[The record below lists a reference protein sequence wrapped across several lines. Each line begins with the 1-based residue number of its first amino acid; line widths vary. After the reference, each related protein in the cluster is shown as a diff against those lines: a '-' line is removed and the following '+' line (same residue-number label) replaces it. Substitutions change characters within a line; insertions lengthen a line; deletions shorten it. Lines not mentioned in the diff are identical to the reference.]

1 MTLHLP
7 PAICF
12 RVTRSCNARC
22 GFCLAPPTGDHQPA
36 EALMQRIDWLLS
48 HGVKTLHFC
57 GGEPTIH
64 PALPQLLAHAH
75 ARGAKT
81 KLTTN
86 AITISDA
93 LVPLLRATGTQVKVS
108 LHGDREHHN
117 SIVSVEA
124 FDHTTGNLSRLIA
137 AGVSTSVQ
145 TTVIAGGTWVVEW
158 MIGFC
163 LERRVRR
170 LSILPFIPRGNGFE
184 RQDEFGLRQSQ
195 RRELHELVTA
205 KRRALSNRLD
215 IRWLDFTSRPVHV
228 VEPGGDVVL
237 EGATGTNDEV
247 LCRIPAMKNDSGS
260 PI

>member
-22 GFCLAPPTGDHQPA
+22 GFCLAPPTGDHPPA
-36 EALMQRIDWLLS
+36 EVLMERIDWLLS
-48 HGVKTLHFC
+48 RGVKTIHFC

-64 PALPQLLAHAH
+64 PALPQLLTHAH

-93 LVPLLRATGTQVKVS
+93 LVPLLRATGTHVKVS

-117 SIVSVEA
+117 TIVGIDA
-124 FDHTTGNLSRLIA
+124 FNHTTGNLGRLIA
-137 AGVSTSVQ
+137 AGVPTSVQ
-145 TTVIAGGTWVVEW
+145 STVIAGGTWVVEW
-158 MIGFC
+158 MIAFC

-184 RQDEFGLRQSQ
+184 RRDEFGLRQSQ

-215 IRWLDFTSRPVHV
+215 IRWLDFTARPVHV

-237 EGATGTNDEV
+237 EGATGINDEV
-247 LCRIPAMKNDSGS
+247 LCRIPVQV
-260 PI
+260 

>member
-1 MTLHLP
+1 MSFDLP
-7 PAICF
+7 PVICF

-22 GFCLAPPTGDHQPA
+22 GFCLAPPSGDHPPA
-36 EALMQRIDWLLS
+36 EALMERLGWLLS
-48 HGVKTLHFC
+48 HGVETIHFC

-64 PALPQLLAHAH
+64 PALPQLLAYAH

-86 AITISDA
+86 AIAISDG
-93 LVPLLRATGTQVKVS
+93 LVPLLRTTGTHVKVS

-117 SIVSVEA
+117 TIVGVDA
-124 FDHTTGNLSRLIA
+124 FDHATGNLGRLIA
-137 AGVSTSVQ
+137 AGVPTSVQ

-163 LERRVRR
+163 LEHRVRR
-170 LSILPFIPRGNGFE
+170 LSILPFIPRGNGFD
-184 RQDEFGLRQSQ
+184 RRDEFELRQSQ
-195 RRELHELVTA
+195 RRELHELVTT
-205 KRRALSNRLD
+205 KRRAHSGRLD
-215 IRWLDFTSRPVHV
+215 IRWLDFTARPVHV

-247 LCRIPAMKNDSGS
+247 LYRIPSRN
-260 PI
+260 

>member
-48 HGVKTLHFC
+48 HGVKTIHFC

-93 LVPLLRATGTQVKVS
+93 LLPLLRATGTQVKVS

-117 SIVSVEA
+117 SIVDVDA

-137 AGVSTSVQ
+137 AGVPTSVQ
-145 TTVIAGGTWVVEW
+145 TTVIAGGTWVVAW
-158 MIGFC
+158 MIDFC
-163 LERRVRR
+163 LEHRVRR

-195 RRELHELVTA
+195 RRELHDLVTA

-215 IRWLDFTSRPVHV
+215 IRWLDFTARPVHV

-247 LCRIPAMKNDSGS
+247 LCRIP
-260 PI
+260 